1 MKDTY
6 LLWKSKA
13 KLARIFSNDR
23 SIQPIIIDLE
33 SLNKSLKNSWIL
45 IQSLDLQNSLQIYIF
60 IQNLRYIQT
69 KGGSSPATA
78 SKNEEKFAPKRA
90 DTFSDRASNLSL

>member
-60 IQNLRYIQT
+60 IRNLRYIQT

-78 SKNEEKFAPKRA
+78 SKNGEKFAPKRA

>member
-78 SKNEEKFAPKRA
+78 SKNGEKFAPKRA

>member
-23 SIQPIIIDLE
+23 SIQLIIIDLE

-78 SKNEEKFAPKRA
+78 SKNGEKFAPKRA